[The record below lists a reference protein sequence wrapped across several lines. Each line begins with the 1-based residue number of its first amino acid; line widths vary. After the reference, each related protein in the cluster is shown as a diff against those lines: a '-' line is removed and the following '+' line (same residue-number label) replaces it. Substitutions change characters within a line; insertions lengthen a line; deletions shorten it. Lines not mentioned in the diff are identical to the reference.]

1 MSITHPGGRD
11 LAPRSAPDVAAPR
24 RETCRVVHT
33 DADLDLHHRIR
44 TAVFVQ
50 EQKLFRC
57 SDRDPIDET
66 EDVVHVL
73 GLVDGVAAGTVRL
86 YPCPGEEPRDRIWKG
101 DRLAVLP
108 GRRAGHL
115 GAALVRF
122 AVSTAGGLGG
132 RRMRALVQ
140 APNEVFFHRLGW
152 TSTSGHVD
160 HLGVPHVRMEIAL
173 GP

>member
-1 MSITHPGGRD
+1 MSITHPGSGEAV
-11 LAPRSAPDVAAPR
+11 LRSAPDVAAPR
-24 RETCRVVHT
+24 RETCRIART
-33 DADLDLHHRIR
+33 DADRDLHHRVR
-44 TAVFVQ
+44 RAVFVQ
-50 EQKLFRC
+50 EQGLFRR
-57 SDRDPIDET
+57 SDRDPLDES

-73 GLVDGVAAGTVRL
+73 GLVDGVAAGAVRL
-86 YPCPGEEPRDRIWKG
+86 YPCREKDPRDGLWKG

-122 AVSTAGGLGG
+122 AVSTAGALGG
-132 RRMRALVQ
+132 QRMRALVQ

-152 TSTSGHVD
+152 TSTGGPVD
-160 HLGVPHVRMEIAL
+160 YLGVPHVRMEIAL

>member
-1 MSITHPGGRD
+1 MSITHPGRRD
-11 LAPRSAPDVAAPR
+11 VALKSSPDVAAAR
-24 RETCRVVHT
+24 RETCRLVRT
-33 DADLDLHHRIR
+33 DEDLDLHHGVRR
-44 TAVFVQ
+44 AVFVH
-50 EQKLFRC
+50 EQGLFRG
-57 SDRDPIDET
+57 SDRDPLDESA
-66 EDVVHVL
+66 DVVHVL
-73 GLVDGVAAGTVRL
+73 GLVDGVAAGAVRL
-86 YPCPGEEPRDRIWKG
+86 YPCREEDPRDGLWKG

-122 AVSTAGGLGG
+122 AVSTAGALGG

-152 TSTSGHVD
+152 SSTGGPVD